1 MFCFGYFFGDLR
13 AFMFPNNTNIHLNV
27 NPKKLIKSL
36 RLFISQEPHWTWG
49 GIHEPPR
56 KKGEKNN
63 LTPHRPIGN
72 HQKTRHD
79 LTWSV
84 GLLLWGTQF
93 YSLLPMLKSSCTLNP
108 KNPLYF
114 IRLWIVL
121 CFTQGGHLLCS
132 GIKVGFLQWRC
143 LPSTWGVRALSFP
156 PSHVHSHL
164 QSPEKAKCSPSLN
177 FPQCVVIGKSRS
189 ALLAI

>member
-1 MFCFGYFFGDLR
+1 M
-13 AFMFPNNTNIHLNV
+13 
-27 NPKKLIKSL
+27 S
-36 RLFISQEPHWTWG
+36 
-49 GIHEPPR
+49 
-56 KKGEKNN
+56 
-63 LTPHRPIGN
+63 
-72 HQKTRHD
+72 
-79 LTWSV
+79 WSV

-93 YSLLPMLKSSCTLNP
+93 YSLLPMLKSSGTLNP

-114 IRLWIVL
+114 IQLWIVL
-121 CFTQGGHLLCS
+121 CFTRDGHLLCS
-132 GIKVGFLQWRC
+132 GRKAGFLQWMC
-143 LPSTWGVRALSFP
+143 LPSTWGVRAPSFP

>member
-1 MFCFGYFFGDLR
+1 MFRFGYFFG
-13 AFMFPNNTNIHLNV
+13 FHV
-27 NPKKLIKSL
+27 PKTTPTFTKFLG
-36 RLFISQEPHWTWG
+36 LFISQVLRWIWG

-56 KKGEKNN
+56 KKERKGGKKINS
-63 LTPHRPIGN
+63 TPPHW
-72 HQKTRHD
+72 KSSKLDT
-79 LTWSV
+79 TWSV

-132 GIKVGFLQWRC
+132 GIKAGFLQWMC

-164 QSPEKAKCSPSLN
+164 KVRRKQSECHVPQVSISFNVLLLKNKHGVPFWLYRLLVQLN
-177 FPQCVVIGKSRS
+177 H
-189 ALLAI
+189 